1 MSPPSSVMI
10 RVWSWLV
17 RKLAFWLAG
26 HAASVSMSPVCSG
39 AARPFWSA
47 SRIAVASP
55 KSKVMS
61 TLSGTYGAAIAGGSQ
76 TSPTSRASGLTAAT
90 ESLKPASH
98 AFVSGV
104 FVWASFPSS
113 MRCFAASRRKP
124 STPTSSS
131 QNRAMSSSSAVVS
144 GLRRLRS
151 GMPSQNT
158 P

>member
-1 MSPPSSVMI
+1 
-10 RVWSWLV
+10 
-17 RKLAFWLAG
+17 
-26 HAASVSMSPVCSG
+26 MSPVCSG

-47 SRIAVASP
+47 RRIAVASP

-61 TLSGTYGAAIAGGSQ
+61 RLSGTYGAAIAGGSH
-76 TSPTSRASGLTAAT
+76 TSPTSRASGSTAST
-90 ESLKPASH
+90 EPLKPASH

-104 FVWASFPSS
+104 FVWASLPSS
-113 MRCFAASRRKP
+113 MRCLAASSRNP
-124 STPTSSS
+124 STPMSSS
-131 QNRAMSSSSAVVS
+131 QNRATFSSSAVVA